1 MIRSVP
7 WYTWKV
13 NKNAHHSMQ
22 SLAQSDA
29 PAFPFFLTFLC
40 FSDTTFF
47 LFFAHSM
54 LISVARIFL
63 LDISH
68 GTLTLQLF
76 SSWITLFTQSLLK
89 FQNPRPSPNT
99 LLPVSTLTITAV
111 ILPCFI
117 FLVALITRRN
127 FLIFNLFHLTRW

>member
-1 MIRSVP
+1 MICSVP
-7 WYTWKV
+7 WYAWKV

-22 SLAQSDA
+22 RLTVWC
-29 PAFPFFLTFLC
+29 PTLPILPYFFMLQWHC
-40 FSDTTFF
+40 FF

-54 LISVARIFL
+54 LISAARIL
-63 LDISH
+63 LLYISH
-68 GTLTLQLF
+68 ETLSLQLF

-89 FQNPRPSPNT
+89 FQNPRQSPNS

-127 FLIFNLFHLTRW
+127 FLIFNLFHLTRL

>member
-1 MIRSVP
+1 MIHSVP
-7 WYTWKV
+7 WYAWKV
-13 NKNAHHSMQ
+13 NKNAHHSIQ
-22 SLAQSDA
+22 RLAQSDA
-29 PAFPFFLTFLC
+29 PTFHSSLPFYASVTLR
-40 FSDTTFF
+40 FF

-68 GTLTLQLF
+68 GTLSLQLF

-89 FQNPRPSPNT
+89 FQNPRPSLNT

-127 FLIFNLFHLTRW
+127 FLIFNLFHLTRL